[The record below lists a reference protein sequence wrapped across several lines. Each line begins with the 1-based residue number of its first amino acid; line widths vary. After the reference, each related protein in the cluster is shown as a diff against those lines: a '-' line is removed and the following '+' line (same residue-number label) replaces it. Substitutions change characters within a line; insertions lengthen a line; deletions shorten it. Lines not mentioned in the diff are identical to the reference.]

1 MKAFTIKPIKIK
13 MTNKLLE
20 REKFKLELQKTEKLL
35 TQLDSLY
42 SSFDYAKLSI
52 ASPARILSWSTREI
66 FVNLGNRLEPKITK
80 QIIGEVTN
88 NETVKF
94 TNFLPVAGGLFCEK
108 IFGPLKT
115 GVCACGTKYEK
126 IGFGLACPRCY
137 VEFTESRVRRYR
149 MGTFSLFVPVTHIWF
164 LRRRPS
170 YIEQILEIPRKALE
184 STLYYKDLYQS
195 FEFSKFSSKEKNLLY
210 PIYYYSQT
218 AKSHPQLCVDFCFFS
233 SSLAKYR
240 REHLKEF
247 KAFLVASKKKI
258 LSYENK
264 LDTLNSK
271 FLEKGQ
277 NNFEQFL
284 KRRVPNLKKKS
295 GNLLRQ
301 IERLLSILNLYER
314 SRPAYYNT
322 KNFDDKIIQDFE
334 EFYKFLTKKKTG
346 FLSQFSK
353 QNLFKIFNRATRI
366 QNKVFSNSP
375 KALLK
380 EDYYEKLGKSILTDY
395 YIQKYSGKYRKRY
408 NSEIIYSLLE
418 DINLKDEISLL
429 RDKLSLFGSKKT
441 EHNRVTKRLRILES
455 FLATS
460 TNPSSMMLTH
470 LPILPPTLRPLQEL
484 ENGKLISAD
493 LNEIYRLIILRT
505 RRIFTY
511 NMFGARNDDFSMFR
525 SQIAKSVQ
533 EAVDCL
539 IDNARMPKQRQILL
553 NNRPL
558 RTLTEILE
566 GKEGRFRQTLLGK
579 RVDYSGRSVIVV
591 GPELKMNQCG
601 LPFEIAKT
609 LFEPFLISLLLELKV
624 ALEQK
629 KNKEGLAPLN
639 LEIYKGFSYRK
650 FLKLLIEKNKP
661 IIWSLLFQLS
671 QRYSILLN
679 RAPTLHKFGIQAF
692 DPLIILGDA
701 IQLHPLVC
709 AGFNA
714 DFDGDQMAIHLPLY
728 SASQLEI
735 KSFLKTSANIFSPA
749 NGEVIVKPSQ
759 DIVIGAYYLTYMQ
772 EKDPSSKP
780 KIFAS
785 KQEILLAL
793 GNKKVNLQ
801 TPIFIRYDIS
811 KFSYYIDKNELSILD
826 TSFILWKAGVKIL
839 KILTNSAINRRV
851 YLLTSLGV
859 LVGNLINENKYIL
872 SDCYFETTPGRVL
885 FNLGVSTYQKEL

>member
-1 MKAFTIKPIKIK
+1 MN
-13 MTNKLLE
+13 NKLLE
-20 REKFKLELQKTEKLL
+20 KEEFKLELEKVDKLL

-42 SSFDYAKLSI
+42 SSFDYAKLSV
-52 ASPARILSWSTREI
+52 ASPERILSWSMREI
-66 FVNLGNRLEPKITK
+66 LVNLGNRLDPKITK
-80 QIIGEVTN
+80 RVVGEVTN

-94 TNFLPVAGGLFCEK
+94 TNFSPVAGGLFCEK
-108 IFGPLKT
+108 IFGPIKT
-115 GVCACGTKYEK
+115 GVCACGNKYEK
-126 IGFGLACPRCY
+126 VGFGFACPRCY

-149 MGTFSLFVPVTHIWF
+149 MGTFSLFVPVSHIWF
-164 LRRRPS
+164 LKGRPS

-184 STLYYKDLYQS
+184 STLYYKDLFQS
-195 FEFSKFSSKEKNLLY
+195 FEFSKLSLKEKALLY

-247 KAFLVASKKKI
+247 KGFLITSKKKI
-258 LSYENK
+258 LDYENR
-264 LDTLNSK
+264 LSSLNL
-271 FLEKGQ
+271 LEKGL
-277 NNFEQFL
+277 NDSEQFL
-284 KRRVPNLKKKS
+284 KRRIPNLKKKCV
-295 GNLLRQ
+295 NLLKQ
-301 IERLLSILNLYER
+301 IERFLNLLNLYER
-314 SRPAYYNT
+314 SRPAYYSNE
-322 KNFDDKIIQDFE
+322 NFDEKIIQDFE
-334 EFYKFLTKKKTG
+334 QFYKFLIKKKAG
-346 FLSQFSK
+346 FVSQFSR

-366 QNKVFSNSP
+366 QNKGFSNSS
-375 KALLK
+375 KTLLK
-380 EDYYEKLGKSILTDY
+380 ESYYEKLGKSILTDY

-429 RDKLSLFGSKKT
+429 RDKLSLSSSKKG
-441 EHNRVTKRLRILES
+441 EQNRFLKRLRILES

-511 NMFGARNDDFSMFR
+511 NIFGAKNDDFSMFR

-539 IDNARMPKQRQILL
+539 IDNARMPKHRQILL

-609 LFEPFLISLLLELKV
+609 LFEPFLISLLLELKF

-629 KNKEGLAPLN
+629 KTNKGLAPLN

-661 IIWSLLFQLS
+661 IIWSLLFKLS
-671 QRYSILLN
+671 QQYSILLN

-692 DPLIILGDA
+692 DPLITLGDA

-714 DFDGDQMAIHLPLY
+714 DFDGDQMAVHLPLY

-749 NGEVIVKPSQ
+749 NGDVIVKPSQ

-772 EKDPSSKP
+772 EKDPSSTP
-780 KIFAS
+780 KIYTN
-785 KQEILLAL
+785 KKEILLDL
-793 GNKKVNLQ
+793 GNRKINLQ
-801 TPIFIRYDIS
+801 TPIFIRYDMS
-811 KFSYYIDKNELSILD
+811 KFLYYIDKNKLSILD
-826 TSFILWKAGVKIL
+826 SSFISGKIGIKIFKVL
-839 KILTNSAINRRV
+839 KNSGTKKRV
-851 YLLTSLGV
+851 YLLTNLGII
-859 LVGNLINENKYIL
+859 VGNLANKDKYVL
-872 SDCYFETTPGRVL
+872 SDCFFETTPGRVL
-885 FNLGVSTYQKEL
+885 FNLGISAYQNEL